1 MTPEEVIAQS
11 GNSAWMLISASLVLL
26 MTPALALFYGGMSRQ
41 KSVLNMMMMS
51 FGAVGVVGAIYV
63 LWGWSMSYGSQ
74 PIGGVFANPFEFFGL
89 RNSITDDDG
98 NYITGANGYPNII
111 DIGFQLTF
119 CSISVALISGALAER
134 VKFSTWLIF
143 VGIWTTLVYF
153 PMAYMVWGGGLLSHS
168 AESLSAKLFGATDGE
183 AAIAPIDFAGGTV
196 VHIAAGTAALVLAI
210 IVGKR
215 KSIDGSQHRPHNL
228 PLVMLG
234 AALLW
239 FGWFGFNGGS
249 AFAADGV
256 AGLAWLNTT
265 VAACLGMLG
274 WISLERFR
282 DGHPT
287 SLGAASGVIAGLVT
301 ITPAAGD
308 MNPVTSIIL
317 GYIGGVLACW
327 GVGLKYKFNFD
338 DTLDVVGLHLVAA
351 MWGTIGVGL
360 LANDRGLLTGGGI
373 DGLKL
378 FAIQIIIA
386 VIAAVFSGV
395 LTYIIARVL
404 KVTVG
409 WRIHG
414 EQEHSGIDVA
424 QHGESAYTSAKQAA
438 V

>member
-51 FGAVGVVGAIYV
+51 FGAVGVVGAIFV

-74 PIGGVFANPFEFFGL
+74 SIGGVFANPFEFFGL
-89 RNSITDDDG
+89 RNSIMDGDG
-98 NYITGANGYPNII
+98 NYIAGANGYPNII

-143 VGIWTTLVYF
+143 VGFWTTLVYF
-153 PMAYMVWGGGLLSHS
+153 PMSFMVWGGGLLSHS
-168 AESLSAKLFGATDGE
+168 AESLSAKLFGTADGE
-183 AAIAPIDFAGGTV
+183 ALIAPIDFAGGTV

-265 VAACLGMLG
+265 VAACVGMLG
-274 WISLERFR
+274 WISLERIR

-317 GYIGGVLACW
+317 GYIGGALACW

-404 KVTVG
+404 KATVG